1 MSIWS
6 FGALVYVVARTVI
19 AAVLLVL
26 ALRKRT
32 PGILAAQAMSDA
44 AVALLITAYALH
56 PLRAAL
62 GWLSV
67 PLFLYFC
74 AWEGLA
80 AAQRLSAIGEI
91 ATAPLSDAE
100 LFGGMSHWVW
110 DLGGLAPA
118 FIMGVL
124 VAGAIIMPGEWTLP
138 GAPSALSCSP
148 VELASGDA
156 LVLRMK
162 TPHGAELG
170 VFTPRRGYLSLR
182 PPFAARTAP
191 EVGHL
196 EHQPRFDVPT
206 DSATGWRRL
215 ATADEPVFVDVGTYT
230 FSMSAYKDPSR
241 AFTCVVRY
249 QP

>member
-6 FGALVYVVARTVI
+6 LGAVVYVVARTII
-19 AAVLLVL
+19 AGALLVL
-26 ALRKRT
+26 AVRRRAS
-32 PGILAAQAMSDA
+32 GVLAAQAISDA
-44 AVALLITAYALH
+44 AVAVLVLSYAFY
-56 PLRAAL
+56 PLRAGL
-62 GWLSV
+62 GWVSV
-67 PLFLYFC
+67 PLFIYFL

-80 AAQRLSAIGEI
+80 AARRLSAIGE
-91 ATAPLSDAE
+91 TPDEQLSDAE
-100 LFGGMSHWVW
+100 LLGGMSRWVW

-124 VAGAIIMPGEWTLP
+124 VAGAIILPGEWTLP

-148 VELASGDA
+148 VELLSGDT

-182 PPFAARTAP
+182 PPLAARTAP
-191 EVGHL
+191 EVDLL
-196 EHQPRFDVPT
+196 EHQRRLDLPSDA
-206 DSATGWRRL
+206 ATGWRRL
-215 ATADEPVFVDVGTYT
+215 ATADEPVFADAGTYT

-241 AFTCVVRY
+241 AITCVMRY
-249 QP
+249 RP